1 MASSAAQIHGLGVGS
16 GISSTSSRKPSFS
29 FAPRSVFFGQNLGKT
44 TATFLKHTNNTSRRR
59 YSTGPV
65 RIVNEKVVGIDL
77 GTTNS
82 AVAAMEGG
90 KPTIVTNAEGQ
101 RTTPSVVA
109 YTKNGDRLV
118 GQIAKR
124 QAVVNPEN
132 TFFSVKRFIGRKMSE
147 VDEES
152 KQVSYKVVRDENG
165 NVKLECP
172 AIGKQFAA
180 EEISAQVLRKLV
192 DDASKFLND
201 KVTKAVVTVPAYFND
216 SQRTATKD
224 AGRIAGLEVLRIIN
238 EPTAASL
245 AYGFERKSNETILVF
260 DLGGGTFDVSV
271 LEVGD
276 GVFEVL
282 STSGDTHL
290 GGDDFDKVG
299 PAFFIQVLCVLVD
312 LVQRVVDWLAGNFK
326 RDEGIDLL
334 KDKQALQRLTETAE
348 KAKMELS
355 SLTQTNISLPFITAT
370 ADGPKH
376 IETTLTRA
384 KFEELCSDL
393 IDRLKTPVENSLRD
407 AKLAFKDLDEVI
419 LVGGS
424 TRIPAVQELV
434 KKYTGKDP
442 NVTVNPDE
450 VVALGA
456 AVQAGVLSGDVS
468 DIVLLDVSPLSLGLE
483 TLGGVMTKIIPRN
496 TTLPTSKSEVFST
509 AADGQTSVEI
519 NVLQGEREFV
529 RDNKSLGSF
538 RLDGIPPAPRG
549 VPQIEVKFDIDA
561 NGILSVAAIDK
572 GTGKKQDITITG
584 ASTLPSDEVERM
596 VSEAEKFSKED
607 KEKRDAIDTKNQAD
621 SVVYQ
626 TEKQLK
632 ELGEK
637 VPAPVKEKVEA
648 KLQELKDAV
657 AGGSTQVM
665 KDAMAALN
673 QEVMQ
678 LGQSLYNQPGAAP
691 GAGPAPGGEA
701 GPSDSSSKGP
711 DGDVIDA
718 DFTDSK

>member
-1 MASSAAQIHGLGVGS
+1 MASSTTQINALGAIGFP
-16 GISSTSSRKPSFS
+16 SSRKPNHQS
-29 FAPRSVFFGQNLGKT
+29 PRTVFFGHRLGKPSPLNV
-44 TATFLKHTNNTSRRR
+44 AFLRRRSNTNNRKRF
-59 YSTGPV
+59 GPLRV
-65 RIVNEKVVGIDL
+65 MNEKVVGIDL

-90 KPTIVTNAEGQ
+90 KPTIITNGEGQ

-152 KQVSYKVVRDENG
+152 KQISYKVSRDENG

-172 AIGKQFAA
+172 AI
-180 EEISAQVLRKLV
+180 
-192 DDASKFLND
+192 
-201 KVTKAVVTVPAYFND
+201 
-216 SQRTATKD
+216 
-224 AGRIAGLEVLRIIN
+224 
-238 EPTAASL
+238 
-245 AYGFERKSNETILVF
+245 
-260 DLGGGTFDVSV
+260 
-271 LEVGD
+271 
-276 GVFEVL
+276 
-282 STSGDTHL
+282 DTHL
-290 GGDDFDKVG
+290 GGDDFDKR
-299 PAFFIQVLCVLVD
+299 I
-312 LVQRVVDWLAGNFK
+312 VDWLAENFK

-334 KDKQALQRLTETAE
+334 KDKQALQRL
-348 KAKMELS
+348 
-355 SLTQTNISLPFITAT
+355 PFITAT

-376 IETTLTRA
+376 IETTLTRV

-393 IDRLKTPVENSLRD
+393 LDRLKKPVENSLRD
-407 AKLAFKDLDEVI
+407 AKLSFNDIDEVI

-434 KKYTGKDP
+434 KKMTGKEP

-456 AVQAGVLSGDVS
+456 AVQAGVLAGDVS
-468 DIVLLDVSPLSLGLE
+468 DIVLLD
-483 TLGGVMTKIIPRN
+483 
-496 TTLPTSKSEVFST
+496 
-509 AADGQTSVEI
+509 
-519 NVLQGEREFV
+519 
-529 RDNKSLGSF
+529 
-538 RLDGIPPAPRG
+538 
-549 VPQIEVKFDIDA
+549 
-561 NGILSVAAIDK
+561 
-572 GTGKKQDITITG
+572 
-584 ASTLPSDEVERM
+584 
-596 VSEAEKFSKED
+596 D
-607 KEKRDAIDTKNQAD
+607 KERRDAIDTKNQAD

-632 ELGEK
+632 ELGDK
-637 VPAPVKEKVEA
+637 VPGPVKEKIEA
-648 KLQELKDAV
+648 KLQELKDV
-657 AGGSTQVM
+657 ISGESTQAI

-678 LGQSLYNQPGAAP
+678 LGQSLYNQPGAGGAGTAP
-691 GAGPAPGGEA
+691 GAET
-701 GPSDSSSKGP
+701 GPSDSTKKGA

>member
-1 MASSAAQIHGLGVGS
+1 MPLQMRVARGGRPRGLAMRV
-16 GISSTSSRKPSFS
+16 TC
-29 FAPRSVFFGQNLGKT
+29 
-44 TATFLKHTNNTSRRR
+44 
-59 YSTGPV
+59 
-65 RIVNEKVVGIDL
+65 EKVVGIDL

-90 KPTIVTNAEGQ
+90 KPTVITNAEGQ

-109 YTKNGDRLV
+109 YTKGGERLV

-132 TFFSVKRFIGRKMSE
+132 TFFSVKRFIGRKMAE
-147 VDEES
+147 VDDEA
-152 KQVSYKVVRDENG
+152 KQVSYNVVRDENG
-165 NVKLECP
+165 NVKLDCP

-201 KVTKAVVTVPAYFND
+201 KITKAVVTVPAYFND

-245 AYGFERKSNETILVF
+245 AYGFEKKNNETILVF

-290 GGDDFDKVG
+290 GGDDFDKK
-299 PAFFIQVLCVLVD
+299 I
-312 LVQRVVDWLAGNFK
+312 VDWLASTFK
-326 RDEGIDLL
+326 NDEGIDLL
-334 KDKQALQRLTETAE
+334 KDKQALQRLTEAAE
-348 KAKMELS
+348 KSKMELS
-355 SLTQTNISLPFITAT
+355 TLTQANISLPFITAT

-376 IETTLTRA
+376 IEATLSRA

-393 IDRLKTPVENSLRD
+393 IDRLKTPVNNALKD
-407 AKLAFKDLDEVI
+407 AKLSVSNLDEVI

-424 TRIPAVQELV
+424 TRIPAVQETV
-434 KKYTGKDP
+434 RKITGKDP

-450 VVALGA
+450 VVSLGH
-456 AVQAGVLSGDVS
+456 QGGVLAGDVK
-468 DIVLLDVSPLSLGLE
+468 DVVLLDVTPLSIGLE

-561 NGILSVAAIDK
+561 NGILSVAAVDK

-584 ASTLPSDEVERM
+584 ASTLPKDEVERM
-596 VSEAEKFSKED
+596 VEEADKFAQED

-632 ELGEK
+632 ELGDK
-637 VPAPVKEKVEA
+637 VPAPVKEKVDV
-648 KLQELKDAV
+648 KLQELKDAI
-657 AGGSTQVM
+657 AGGSTQSM
-665 KDAMAALN
+665 KTAMEALN

-678 LGQSLYNQPGAAP
+678 IGQAMYNQTSAGGAGSTDAETEP
-691 GAGPAPGGEA
+691 GAG
-701 GPSDSSSKGP
+701 STSSGKGP
-711 DGDVIDA
+711 NDGDVIDA
-718 DFTDSK
+718 DFTDSN

>member
-1 MASSAAQIHGLGVGS
+1 MASSTAQIHVLGGM
-16 GISSTSSRKPSFS
+16 GFDSSRKPNHHSS
-29 FAPRSVFFGQNLGKT
+29 RTVFFGQRLGKT
-44 TATFLKHTNNTSRRR
+44 SPLNATFLRLAKTKNSNGKG
-59 YSTGPV
+59 YNVGPV
-65 RIVNEKVVGIDL
+65 RVVNEKVVGIDL

-109 YTKNGDRLV
+109 YTKSGDRLV

-147 VDEES
+147 VDEEA
-152 KQVSYKVVRDENG
+152 KQVSYKVIRDENG

-192 DDASKFLND
+192 DDASKFLSES
-201 KVTKAVVTVPAYFND
+201 VTKAVVTVPAYFND

-245 AYGFERKSNETILVF
+245 AYGFEKKNNETILVF

-290 GGDDFDKVG
+290 GGDDFDKR
-299 PAFFIQVLCVLVD
+299 I
-312 LVQRVVDWLAGNFK
+312 VDWIAENFK

-334 KDKQALQRLTETAE
+334 KDKQALQRLTEAAE

-355 SLTQTNISLPFITAT
+355 TLTQTNISLPFITAT

-376 IETTLTRA
+376 IETTLTRV

-393 IDRLKTPVENSLRD
+393 LDRLKKPVENALGD
-407 AKLAFKDLDEVI
+407 AKLSFKDIDEVI

-434 KKYTGKDP
+434 RKMTGKEP

-456 AVQAGVLSGDVS
+456 AVQAGVLAGDVS
-468 DIVLLDVSPLSLGLE
+468 DIVLLDVTPLSLGLE

-561 NGILSVAAIDK
+561 NGILSVTAVDK

-584 ASTLPSDEVERM
+584 ASTLPGDEVDRM
-596 VSEAEKFSKED
+596 VKEAERFAQED

-632 ELGEK
+632 ELGDK
-637 VPAPVKEKVEA
+637 VPGPVKEKVNA
-648 KLQELKDAV
+648 KLQELKDAIS
-657 AGGSTQVM
+657 GGSTQGM

-678 LGQSLYNQPGAAP
+678 LGQSLYNQPSAGSA
-691 GAGPAPGGEA
+691 AGPAPGGET
-701 GPSDSSSKGP
+701 GRSDSSNKGS
-711 DGDVIDA
+711 DEDVIDA